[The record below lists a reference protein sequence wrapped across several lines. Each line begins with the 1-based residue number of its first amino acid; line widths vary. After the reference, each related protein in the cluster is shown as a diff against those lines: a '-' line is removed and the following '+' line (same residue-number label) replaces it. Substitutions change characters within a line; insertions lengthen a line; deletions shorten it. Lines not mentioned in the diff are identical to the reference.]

1 MIEAV
6 LKNLTDPEWW
16 ADQILSYAL
25 FSLIAG
31 LIAGWF
37 ANALRRRA
45 ERMEREPY
53 EGWTL
58 VTCGFGDRPQ
68 AIYWEDMK
76 RFLTSD
82 VELWRWIKSV
92 CSTTCYLTSRTAET
106 AKQHGWL
113 VIDRAARKVI
123 IDYRSMPAEDVRW
136 SIDPPWV
143 KGGGSG
149 SPAAED
155 TARAP
160 L

>member
-37 ANALRRRA
+37 ANLLRKRA
-45 ERMEREPY
+45 ERLEREPY
-53 EGWTL
+53 EGWTRI
-58 VTCGFGDRPQ
+58 TRGFGDRPQ

-92 CSTTCYLTSRTAET
+92 CSTTCTLTSRTAET
-106 AKQHGWL
+106 AMEHGWL
-113 VIDRAARKVI
+113 VIDRDARKVI
-123 IDYRSMPAEDVRW
+123 IDYERMPAEDARW
-136 SIDPPWV
+136 QIDPPWV

-149 SPAAED
+149 SPTAED